1 MSEAFPAVA
10 LPVPP
15 LTLLF
20 TQKQVSGKMLV
31 TPRTPKATMCVPAGR
46 RLLPARVQG
55 RHSRCDHKL
64 QMRGREAAEIEFG
77 RTRGVSGERLFNTT
91 APNTPSYN

>member
-20 TQKQVSGKMLV
+20 TQKTSVRKDACDSTDTKGHDV
-31 TPRTPKATMCVPAGR
+31 CASREKAPTSTCAG
-46 RLLPARVQG
+46 QT
-55 RHSRCDHKL
+55 L
-64 QMRGREAAEIEFG
+64 QM
-77 RTRGVSGERLFNTT
+77 
-91 APNTPSYN
+91 